1 MSRRIATNLRV
12 RDYYKQKREMKIEAI
27 EELKE
32 KGEIDSDSGSKFVK
46 IGHQYP
52 NER

>member
-1 MSRRIATNLRV
+1 
-12 RDYYKQKREMKIEAI
+12 MKIEAI

-32 KGEIDSDSGSKFVK
+32 KGEIDSDSGSKFVR

-52 NER
+52 NERQPIEVWSIL